1 MKIIRPIRLT
11 DLAELL
17 HMAQTA
23 GAGFTS
29 LPPDEDYLRGKIEL
43 SLRSFASTVTEPGH
57 ERYMFVMEE
66 TDTGEVGACCA
77 IEAACGL
84 DEAFYSYHVSFTVHA
99 SRDMGIYNKV
109 PTLYLS
115 NDLTGTSVLCSLYL
129 RPDFRGTGAGKLL
142 SKCRFLFMANYPHRF
157 AKKVIAEMRGVSD
170 EQGRSPF
177 WEGLGRH
184 FFTVDYA
191 HAEHIVGTGNKAFIA
206 ELMPP
211 HPIYTVLLP
220 EAARTVMGKVHPQ
233 TAPALHLLEQ
243 EGFRYQG
250 YIDIFDGGP
259 SVEAPLEE
267 IRSIRRSQVVTVFV
281 GKPAPGAPC
290 LIANAELGNF
300 RCAYA
305 EYAIKNGH
313 ITLPPELA
321 KALADAMRTE
331 ARRQAFTIAGTQQ
344 LEVVQK
350 VMESLQSAI
359 NELGPRSVITFRQP
373 GAASIQPP

>member
-1 MKIIRPIRLT
+1 MKIIRPIRHD
-11 DLAELL
+11 DLPALL
-17 HMAQTA
+17 DMARNA

-29 LPPDEDYLRGKIEL
+29 LPPVPEFLAAKIAL
-43 SLRSFASTVTEPGH
+43 SEASFAADVHTPGH
-57 ERYMFVMEE
+57 QRYLFVMEE
-66 TDTGEVGACCA
+66 TETGDIGAACA

-84 DEAFYSYHVSFTVHA
+84 DEAFYNYRVGLAVHA
-99 SRDMGIYNKV
+99 SRELGIYNSV

-115 NDLTGTSVLCSLYL
+115 NDLTGSSVLCSLYL
-129 RPDFRGTGAGKLL
+129 RPDFRGLGAGKLL
-142 SKCRFLFMANYPHRF
+142 SKCRFLFMAHHPQRF

-220 EAARTVMGKVHPQ
+220 EAARAVMGQVHPE

-259 SVEAPLEE
+259 SVEAPLED
-267 IRSIRRSQVVTVFV
+267 IRSIRRAQVLTVFV
-281 GKPAPGAPC
+281 GKPAAGAPC
-290 LIANAELGNF
+290 LIANTELANF

-313 ITLPPELA
+313 ITLPAELA
-321 KALADAMRTE
+321 AA
-331 ARRQAFTIAGTQQ
+331 
-344 LEVVQK
+344 LEVDGGDEVR
-350 VMESLQSAI
+350 VSLIS
-359 NELGPRSVITFRQP
+359 
-373 GAASIQPP
+373 

>member
-11 DLAELL
+11 DLPALL

-29 LPPDEDYLRGKIEL
+29 LPPDEAYLRGKIEL
-43 SLRSFASTVTEPGH
+43 SLRSFATDVTEPGH
-57 ERYMFVMEE
+57 ERYLFVMEE
-66 TDTGEVGACCA
+66 TETREVGACCA

-115 NDLTGTSVLCSLYL
+115 NDLTGTSVLCSLYMK
-129 RPDFRGTGAGKLL
+129 PSFRGAGAGKLL
-142 SKCRFLFMANYPHRF
+142 SKCRFLFMANHPHRF
-157 AKKVIAEMRGVSD
+157 APKVIAEMRGVSD
-170 EQGRSPF
+170 DAGNSPF

-184 FFTVDYA
+184 FFSVEYTQ
-191 HAEHIVGTGNKAFIA
+191 AEHIVGMGNRSFIA

-211 HPIYTVLLP
+211 HPIYAVLLP
-220 EAARTVMGKVHPQ
+220 KAAQEVMGRVHPQ

-259 SVEAPLEE
+259 AVEVALND
-267 IRSIRRSQVVTVFV
+267 IRSVRRSQRVAVQI
-281 GKPAPGAPC
+281 GEASGGSPS
-290 LIANAELGNF
+290 LIANTSVQDF
-300 RCAYA
+300 RCA
-305 EYAIKNGH
+305 
-313 ITLPPELA
+313 
-321 KALADAMRTE
+321 LADLE
-331 ARRQAFTIAGTQQ
+331 ASEGQISLSTGLAAHLGLTQ
-344 LEVVQK
+344 
-350 VMESLQSAI
+350 
-359 NELGPRSVITFRQP
+359 G
-373 GAASIQPP
+373 GAVTVCTL

>member
-1 MKIIRPIRLT
+1 MKIIRPIRHD
-11 DLAELL
+11 DLPALL
-17 HMAQTA
+17 DMARNA

-29 LPPDEDYLRGKIEL
+29 LPPVPEFLAAKIAL
-43 SLRSFASTVTEPGH
+43 SEASFAADIHTPGH
-57 ERYMFVMEE
+57 QRYLFVMEE
-66 TDTGEVGACCA
+66 TETGDIGAACA

-84 DEAFYSYHVSFTVHA
+84 DEAFYNYRVGLAVHA
-99 SRDMGIYNKV
+99 SRELGIYNSV

-115 NDLTGTSVLCSLYL
+115 NDLTGSSVLCSLYL
-129 RPDFRGTGAGKLL
+129 RPDFRGLGAGKLL
-142 SKCRFLFMANYPHRF
+142 SKCRFLFMAHHPQRF

-220 EAARTVMGKVHPQ
+220 EAARAVMGQVHPE

-259 SVEAPLEE
+259 SVEAPLED
-267 IRSIRRSQVVTVFV
+267 IRSIRRAQVLTVFV
-281 GKPAPGAPC
+281 GKPAAGAPC
-290 LIANAELGNF
+290 LIANTELANF

-305 EYAIKNGH
+305 EYAIMNGH
-313 ITLPPELA
+313 ITLPAELA
-321 KALADAMRTE
+321 AA
-331 ARRQAFTIAGTQQ
+331 
-344 LEVVQK
+344 LEVDGGDEVR
-350 VMESLQSAI
+350 VSLIS
-359 NELGPRSVITFRQP
+359 
-373 GAASIQPP
+373 

>member
-1 MKIIRPIRLT
+1 MKIIRPIRPS

-29 LPPDEDYLRGKIEL
+29 LPPDEAYLAAKIDL
-43 SLRSFASTVTEPGH
+43 SVRSFASDVSSPGH

-115 NDLTGTSVLCSLYL
+115 NDLTGTSVLCSLYMK
-129 RPDFRGTGAGKLL
+129 PSFRGAGAGKLL
-142 SKCRFLFMANYPHRF
+142 SKCRFMFMANFPHRF
-157 AKKVIAEMRGVSD
+157 ASKVIAEMRGVSD
-170 EQGRSPF
+170 DEGNSPF

-184 FFTVDYA
+184 FFSVEYTQ
-191 HAEHIVGTGNKAFIA
+191 AEHIVGMGNRSFIA

-211 HPIYTVLLP
+211 HPIYAVLLP
-220 EAARTVMGKVHPQ
+220 QSAQDVMGRVHPQ

-259 SVEAPLEE
+259 AVEVALTD
-267 IRSIRRSQVVTVFV
+267 IRSIRRAQTVTARV
-281 GKPAPGAPC
+281 GKPEGGAPC
-290 LIANAELGNF
+290 LVASTSLADF
-300 RCAYA
+300 RCAFT
-305 EYAIKNGH
+305 ELEPDDGSV
-313 ITLPPELA
+313 TLTAELA
-321 KALADAMRTE
+321 
-331 ARRQAFTIAGTQQ
+331 QQ
-344 LEVVQK
+344 LQVPAGGKLRV
-350 VMESLQSAI
+350 SL
-359 NELGPRSVITFRQP
+359 L
-373 GAASIQPP
+373 

>member
-1 MKIIRPIRLT
+1 MKIIRPIVAT
-11 DLAELL
+11 DLPALLAMAE
-17 HMAQTA
+17 TA

-29 LPPDEDYLRGKIEL
+29 LPPVPEYLAKKIAL
-43 SLRSFASTVTEPGH
+43 SEASFAADVDEPGH
-57 ERYMFVMEE
+57 QRYLFVMEE

-84 DEAFYSYHVSFTVHA
+84 DEAFYSYRVGTTIHA
-99 SRDMGIYNKV
+99 SRELGIYNRV

-115 NDLTGTSVLCSLYL
+115 NDLTATSVLCSLYL
-129 RPDFRGTGAGKLL
+129 KPGFRGEGAGKLL
-142 SKCRFLFMANYPHRF
+142 SKCRFLFMASFPERF
-157 AKKVIAEMRGVSD
+157 SRKVIAEMRGVSD
-170 EQGRSPF
+170 ENGHSPF

-184 FFTVDYA
+184 FFTVDYDR
-191 HAEHIVGTGNKAFIA
+191 AEHIVGTGNKAFIA

-220 EAARTVMGKVHPQ
+220 EAAQAVMGKVHAQ
-233 TAPALHLLEQ
+233 TEPALHLLEQ

-267 IRSIRRSQVVTVFV
+267 IRTIRRSQVVTVFI
-281 GKPAPGAPC
+281 GKPLQGAPC
-290 LIANAELGNF
+290 LIANTELGAF

-305 EYAIKNGH
+305 EISIKNGH

-321 KALADAMRTE
+321 RALDVDS
-331 ARRQAFTIAGTQQ
+331 GD
-344 LEVVQK
+344 EVRFS
-350 VMESLQSAI
+350 SLA
-359 NELGPRSVITFRQP
+359 
-373 GAASIQPP
+373 